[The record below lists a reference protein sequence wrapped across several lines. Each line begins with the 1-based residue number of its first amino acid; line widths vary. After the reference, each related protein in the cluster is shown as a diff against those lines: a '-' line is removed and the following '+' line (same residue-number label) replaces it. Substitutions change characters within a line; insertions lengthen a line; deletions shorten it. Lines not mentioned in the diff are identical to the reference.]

1 MALLADGST
10 VLVTGASRGIGLAVA
25 RALAGA
31 GARVAMVAR
40 SRDLLAAAARELGGV
55 AFVADLTDDAGIDK
69 LAAQVR
75 SHFED
80 VPDILVHAAGA
91 FTLSPLAETSRETFD
106 AVIAANLRAP
116 FALTQIFLPRML
128 DRGSGHIVSIGS
140 VAGRQAFP
148 GNAAYSASK
157 FGLRGLHEV
166 LEQELRGTGV
176 RAALVEPAATD
187 TELWDAIDY
196 TRFPGLPERA
206 QMLAAESV
214 ADAVLFV
221 LQQPAGVAIK
231 YLGMERS

>member
-1 MALLADGST
+1 VALLAEGSSA
-10 VLVTGASRGIGLAVA
+10 LVTGASRGIGLAIA

-40 SRDLLAAAARELGGV
+40 TRDALAAAARAVGGT

-69 LAAQVR
+69 LTAQVR

-80 VPDILVHAAGA
+80 VPDILVNAAGA
-91 FTLSPLAETSRETFD
+91 FTLAPLAETSRPTFD

-116 FALTQIFLPRML
+116 FALMSSFLPRML
-128 DRGSGHIVSIGS
+128 ERGSGHIVSIGS
-140 VAGRQAFP
+140 VAGRQAFA

-176 RAALVEPAATD
+176 RASLIEPAATD

-196 TRFPGLPERA
+196 TRFAGLPERA
-206 QMLAAESV
+206 QMLSAETV

-221 LQQPAGVAIK
+221 VRQPANVGIK